1 MTVIY
6 SPRSRRDLEQIRAS
20 IAADSETDAVRF
32 VGQLLEACEQ
42 LRSLPQR
49 FPAYPHARH
58 WRMMPFCN
66 YLVFFQIRENEVRI
80 GHIRHAAKKSSA
92 VDLSFGRPYP
102 FAAIMPLC
110 RA

>member
-1 MTVIY
+1 
-6 SPRSRRDLEQIRAS
+6 
-20 IAADSETDAVRF
+20 
-32 VGQLLEACEQ
+32 
-42 LRSLPQR
+42 
-49 FPAYPHARH
+49 
-58 WRMMPFCN
+58 MMPFGN